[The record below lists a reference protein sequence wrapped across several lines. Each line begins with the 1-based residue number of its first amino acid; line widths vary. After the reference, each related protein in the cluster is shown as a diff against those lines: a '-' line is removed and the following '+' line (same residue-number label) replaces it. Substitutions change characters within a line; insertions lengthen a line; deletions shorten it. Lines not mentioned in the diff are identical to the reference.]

1 MERWGRWS
9 SYFGRALSFGG
20 IAYSYYTTNK
30 RSIQDR
36 EEERLAEQRRIR
48 LNQQDFAE
56 LQSRRNSETQK
67 AQANNRYCRALDTK
81 SSLLEK
87 ENLILKKKQEGQN
100 LAREPGDRIY
110 TPEKDH
116 IHQEK
121 NKGD

>member
-30 RSIQDR
+30 RSIHDR
-36 EEERLAEQRRIR
+36 EEERLAKERRIR

-67 AQANNRYCRALDTK
+67 VQANHRYCNALNEK
-81 SSLLEK
+81 SSLLEN
-87 ENLILKKKQEGQN
+87 ENRILKKNQQGQN

-110 TPEKDH
+110 VP
-116 IHQEK
+116 EK